1 MRSLHMTGPSTY
13 ASPLLTRERPVLNQL
28 PRDVAGLRAECK
40 RRNLEATGSKQ
51 ELIARLSTHELIS
64 SRAFSSAVEQSKRP
78 TAESGEVA
86 AAPTQT
92 VRHFNTSRSLKAVN
106 DSSTIDF
113 AYLPAIEPDDGQ
125 AADFLRVPIVP
136 DNYNPPRTGAHAP
149 EAETVVM
156 KPQISTMSADAVF
169 LPMSD
174 MSDGN
179 ALNID
184 FHAMADRVSANLRR
198 MKVPVEEQAG
208 LMKQLWNDIVD
219 DMVGAS
225 KRATG
230 H

>member
-1 MRSLHMTGPSTY
+1 MWQCQRPRAHGKSLIEHS
-13 ASPLLTRERPVLNQL
+13 Q
-28 PRDVAGLRAECK
+28 
-40 RRNLEATGSKQ
+40 
-51 ELIARLSTHELIS
+51 LIARLSTHELIS

-149 EAETVVM
+149 EAETVS
-156 KPQISTMSADAVF
+156 PNTLGESGRAGADCVW
-169 LPMSD
+169 MQ
-174 MSDGN
+174 
-179 ALNID
+179 
-184 FHAMADRVSANLRR
+184 LR
-198 MKVPVEEQAG
+198 
-208 LMKQLWNDIVD
+208 
-219 DMVGAS
+219 S
-225 KRATG
+225 S
-230 H
+230 